1 MKRLL
6 LYVHYN
12 KFNELSPHV
21 LYQLEQLRPLFS
33 SIYFI
38 SNSKLSKKAVQKLQD
53 AKLIDD
59 LLERQNEGYD
69 FAAWKDGI
77 FASLDSIKNFDSL
90 TLMNDTCFGP
100 LWDFKII
107 INQFESDNTIDFWGL
122 TNHAACKLK
131 GELCSRAS
139 AIIFSLF

>member
-38 SNSKLSKKAVQKLQD
+38 SNSKLSNKAVQKLQD

-77 FASLDSIKNFDSL
+77 FASLDSIKIL
-90 TLMNDTCFGP
+90 
-100 LWDFKII
+100 I
-107 INQFESDNTIDFWGL
+107 
-122 TNHAACKLK
+122 H
-131 GELCSRAS
+131 
-139 AIIFSLF
+139 